1 MNYDLFGSGN
11 IWIDSLARVGIIVGM
26 MTVVV
31 MALIYIERKI
41 IARFQMRLGPTR
53 TGPMGMMQS
62 LADALKL
69 VGKEDLRPR
78 NADPWVFELAV
89 YFVFVPIFLGFIVV
103 PFTIGWSVRALELGL
118 LYLVATS
125 SVNVLGWVMA
135 GWGSDNRYAMLGGLR
150 AAAQAI
156 SYEIPLV
163 LSLLAAAMLA
173 GSFNLATIV
182 EAQGRVPFIVWQ
194 PLAFLIFYIATLAE
208 LNRSPFDIAVGESE
222 VAGGP
227 HIEYSGIRWS
237 MFFLAEYAA
246 LFIMALLG
254 SAVFLGGPAWPLG
267 AEGGL
272 SLQIA
277 LTAGKAGL
285 LMFSIFWVRVTLP
298 RLRVDQLMTF
308 SWKVLMPLAFA
319 QVLLNGLVLVYD
331 WPHVVLLVSGVA
343 GVLFLAWVI
352 DRAVHTPRPRPAL
365 AAPAATGE
373 ATS

>member
-1 MNYDLFGSGN
+1 MNYDLFGTGN

-31 MALIYIERKI
+31 MALIYIERKV

-53 TGPMGMMQS
+53 TGPMGTIQS

-78 NADPWVFELAV
+78 NADPWVFELAA
-89 YFVFVPIFLGFIVV
+89 YFVFVPIFVGFIVV
-103 PFTIGWSVRALELGL
+103 PFTIGWTVRALELGL

-125 SVNVLGWVMA
+125 SVNVLGLVMA

-173 GSFNLATIV
+173 GSFNLVTIV

-227 HIEYSGIRWS
+227 FIEYSGIRWS

-272 SLQIA
+272 PLQVA

-285 LMFSIFWVRVTLP
+285 LIFSIFWVRVTLP

-308 SWKVLMPLAFA
+308 SWKVLMPLVFA
-319 QVLLNGLVLVYD
+319 QVLFNGLVLVYG
-331 WPHVVLLVSGVA
+331 WPHVVLLVGGVA
-343 GVLFLAWVI
+343 GVFFLAWVI
-352 DRAVHTPRPRPAL
+352 DRAVRTPRPRPAIT
-365 AAPAATGE
+365 APAATGE

>member
-267 AEGGL
+267 AEVGL
-272 SLQIA
+272 PLQIT